1 MIAFVTAWMGV
12 GILALSWLAT
22 RREDA
27 RGRRKA

>member
-12 GILALSWLAT
+12 GVLALSWLAM